1 VSFTYPG
8 AARAAF
14 QGVRVNIRAGG
25 SLGIVGPTGAGKT
38 TLLLCLC
45 RMLEAQGE
53 IRLDGVPIPQW
64 KLSDLRGALGYVPQD
79 SFLFSDTWRANVEF
93 GADAPLSDARI
104 HELARLCA
112 MEGELAGFPDGIET
126 RIGERGVTLSGG
138 QRQRTAIARALA
150 RDPRVLVLDDALSAV
165 DTETEARLLATI
177 QGQSAHRTVILAA
190 HRLSS
195 VQRADEILVLAR
207 DGRVEAQGTHAE
219 LLARPGW
226 YRDTWQR
233 QQAQSELARL

>member
-1 VSFTYPG
+1 
-8 AARAAF
+8 
-14 QGVRVNIRAGG
+14 
-25 SLGIVGPTGAGKT
+25 
-38 TLLLCLC
+38 
-45 RMLEAQGE
+45 MLEAQGE
-53 IRLDGVPIPQW
+53 ARLDGVAIPRW
-64 KLSDLRGALGYVPQD
+64 KLRELRAALGYVPQD

-93 GADAPLSDARI
+93 GADAPLGEERI
-104 HELARLCA
+104 RELARLCA
-112 MEGELAGFPDGIET
+112 MDGELAGFPDGIET

-195 VQRADEILVLAR
+195 VQRADQILVLGR

-219 LLARPGW
+219 LLAQPGW
-226 YRDTWQR
+226 YRETWQR